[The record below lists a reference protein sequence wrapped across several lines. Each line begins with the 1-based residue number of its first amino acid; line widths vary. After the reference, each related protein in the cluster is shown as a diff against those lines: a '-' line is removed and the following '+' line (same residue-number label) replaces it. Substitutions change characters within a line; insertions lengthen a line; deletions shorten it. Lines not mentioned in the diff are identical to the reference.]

1 MAERPVYVS
10 TLRAPYVSVYMTEFV
25 WNAGQSA
32 SQKKKNVAALHESFK
47 KISPE
52 MKILEVSSKS
62 LDPLGVNLSAFNLM
76 KHVPSLNASVPVEC
90 VFQGG
95 KVFATGGPYTDLYM
109 AKPRNAKKD
118 SRLRTSGM
126 LKSFYFEGATIPL
139 RPLTAFYD
147 WIYINAL
154 IENPELAANVIEYDA
169 FTDIEFN
176 PNKSSNCQA
185 RAAAL
190 FVALHRLGKLDKCRT
205 FEGFLEVIR

>member
-10 TLRAPYVSVYMTEFV
+10 TLRAPYVSVYMTEFA

-32 SQKKKNVAALHESFK
+32 SQKKKNVVDLHESFK

-52 MKILEVSSKS
+52 TKVLEISSKS
-62 LDPLGVNLSAFNLM
+62 LAPLGVNLSAFNLM
-76 KHVPSLNASVPVEC
+76 KYVPSLNDSIPVEC

-95 KVFATGGPYTDLYM
+95 KVFAAGGPYTDLYR
-109 AKPRNAKKD
+109 AKPKDAKRD
-118 SRLRTSGM
+118 SRLRASGM
-126 LKSFYFEGATIPL
+126 LKSFYFEGESIPP

-154 IENPELAANVIEYDA
+154 IENPELAAKITQYDA

-176 PNKSSNCQA
+176 PNKSSNSQA
-185 RAAAL
+185 HAAAL
-190 FVALHRLGKLDKCRT
+190 FVALHKLDKLDKCKT
-205 FEGFLEVIR
+205 FEGFLEVVR